1 MIERR
6 AVKISALVLGLL
18 FAFGCTSQA
27 VKDDIT
33 AAKASADAA
42 MSAAREA
49 GDAASAAANAAS
61 RAQQTADAAASAAAK
76 AQACC
81 DANTARMNRA
91 FEKAMGK

>member
-18 FAFGCTSQA
+18 LAVGCETSQM
-27 VKDDIT
+27 KEDIS